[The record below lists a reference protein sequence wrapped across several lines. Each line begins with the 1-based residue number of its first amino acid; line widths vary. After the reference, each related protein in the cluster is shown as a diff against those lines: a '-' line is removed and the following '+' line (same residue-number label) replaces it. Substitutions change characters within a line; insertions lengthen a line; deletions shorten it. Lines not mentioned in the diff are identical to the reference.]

1 MFREHNLDERL
12 ERRISSHGA
21 YGVQPQRCNV
31 KTHNIRCDGTRW
43 TRERPKALEQ
53 LMGVIPMTE
62 LKIDIREDARRDD
75 MQESLTRCTER
86 K

>member
-1 MFREHNLDERL
+1 MDERL
-12 ERRISSHGA
+12 ERRRIICHGA

-31 KTHNIRCDGTRW
+31 KTNNIRCDGTRW

-53 LMGVIPMTE
+53 LMRVIPMTE

-75 MQESLTRCTER
+75 MQESLMLQDQVRD
-86 K
+86 